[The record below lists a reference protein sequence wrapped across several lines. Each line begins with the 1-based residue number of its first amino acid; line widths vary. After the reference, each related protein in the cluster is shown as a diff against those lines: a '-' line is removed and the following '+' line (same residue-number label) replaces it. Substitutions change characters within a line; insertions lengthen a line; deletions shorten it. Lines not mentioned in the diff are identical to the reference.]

1 MRKKDMLD
9 QNYTLSQKVKSLE
22 LENEGLKLQIEKNE
36 EEIEKLKSMI
46 FTLSVSNT
54 EKSDFVSEA
63 SVDHA
68 PVFETAYEPA
78 EIAADTE
85 PSDNTAQFEEAPQ
98 NEDDSLDFSEVSISS
113 APDSDVD
120 YGASVIG
127 KIVVSA
133 ANYSNRL
140 TVGGET
146 KYREL
151 VNLILGRTEVA
162 KADILSAVTSDNGFD
177 TKKAAIDLIYE
188 QTCEYFESVMA
199 QLPDLDL

>member
-9 QNYTLSQKVKSLE
+9 QNYVLSQKVKSLE
-22 LENEGLKLQIEKNE
+22 FENEGLKHQIKKAE

-46 FTLSVSNT
+46 FTLSVSNA
-54 EKSDFVSEA
+54 EKSDSVSEA
-63 SVDHA
+63 SVD
-68 PVFETAYEPA
+68 PVPVSETASEPA
-78 EIAADTE
+78 EIAADAE
-85 PSDNTAQFEEAPQ
+85 PSDNTAQFEEEPQ
-98 NEDDSLDFSEVSISS
+98 DEGDSLDFGEVSIPT
-113 APDSDVD
+113 AIDSDVD

-140 TVGGET
+140 TAGGET

-188 QTCEYFESVMA
+188 QACEYFESVMA